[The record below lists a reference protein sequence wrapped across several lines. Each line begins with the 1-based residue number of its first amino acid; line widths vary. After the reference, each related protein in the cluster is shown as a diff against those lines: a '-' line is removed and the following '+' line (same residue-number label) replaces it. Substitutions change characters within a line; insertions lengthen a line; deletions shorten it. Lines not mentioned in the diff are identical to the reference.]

1 MAMKNNMKRAAKR
14 EARVWAV
21 AAVILGVWFAITWIA

>member
-1 MAMKNNMKRAAKR
+1 MKNDMKRAAKR

-21 AAVILGVWFAITWIA
+21 AVVVLSVWMAAVWIG